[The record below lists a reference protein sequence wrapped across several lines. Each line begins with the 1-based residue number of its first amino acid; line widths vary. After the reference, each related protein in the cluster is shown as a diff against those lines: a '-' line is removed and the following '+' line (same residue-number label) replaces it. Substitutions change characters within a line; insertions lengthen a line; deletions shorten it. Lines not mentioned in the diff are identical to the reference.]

1 MIKSKKALSGAGTT
15 DRAMETAALTGAA
28 ASEDQYT
35 MTGKRAQGHVEA
47 LLLRGEGNAIP
58 TAQLMQLAGFRY
70 QRELRMAIE
79 QERRNGAL
87 ILSTVRGHGGYYLPS
102 TDPAVARA
110 EIADFVRTVRSRA
123 LNSLVILQSAN
134 AALRVLP
141 GQEVL
146 PDA

>member
-1 MIKSKKALSGAGTT
+1 MNKKRKALSGAGTT
-15 DRAMETAALTGAA
+15 DRATETAALTGTAI
-28 ASEDQYT
+28 STNHYT
-35 MTGKRAQGHVEA
+35 MTDKRAQGHVEA

-58 TAQLMQLAGFRY
+58 TARLMQLAGFRY
-70 QRELRMAIE
+70 QRELRLAIE

-102 TDPAVARA
+102 TDPDEARA
-110 EIADFVRTVRSRA
+110 EIADFVRTVQSRA
-123 LNSLVILQSAN
+123 LNSLLILQ
-134 AALRVLP
+134 AAKVALGVMP